1 MRISNRIRMTVATV
15 VLVGAAGL
23 QAQQP
28 VASLHDLV
36 GERAASGETQMKN
49 RGYQFQRAS
58 QRDGSSYTYWLDPR
72 ANKCVSVR
80 TQDGKYRMIV
90 FAPIEECRNEQPTQ
104 LPSNP
109 PAVSNDDNFDTVCG
123 VESGGQSHR
132 YRCHV
137 RNEGCRGEGYCR
149 TILTYPDIAFTIT
162 WHKNDQIDV
171 AATGMNAQR
180 TTTSF
185 SEGLTRFSLGGNN
198 YFFYRTPDRARRE
211 LANFRQ

>member
-1 MRISNRIRMTVATV
+1 MELSNRIRTAVAILTF
-15 VLVGAAGL
+15 VGAAGL

-36 GERAASGETQMKN
+36 GERASSGEQQMRN
-49 RGYQFQRAS
+49 RGYQLQGSS
-58 QRDGSSYTYWLDPR
+58 QSGGSSYTYWLDAR

-80 TQDGKYRMIV
+80 TEDGKYRMIV
-90 FAPIEECRNEQPTQ
+90 FTPMADCRSEQPTQ
-104 LPSNP
+104 LPETK

-123 VESGGQSHR
+123 VDSGGRSNR

-149 TILTYPDIAFTIT
+149 TILTYPDNEVTIT

-171 AATGMNAQR
+171 QFSGMNPQR

-185 SEGLTRFSLGGNN
+185 SDGLTRFSVGGNN
-198 YFFYRTPDRARRE
+198 YYFYRTPERARRE